1 MAVILSVSVEQR
13 QKEFLDEVKLSPSA
27 ILQRAINEMMERQ
40 EVSKE
45 YVEGLR
51 KNMGFLQKTIQ
62 KQGTFIDKNG
72 LMQEYLRFEDV

>member
-51 KNMGFLQKTIQ
+51 KNMGFLQKTIA

>member
-45 YVEGLR
+45 YVEALR
-51 KNMGFLQKTIQ
+51 KNMGFLQKTIT